1 MKSIKLKTV
10 LAAIIALLL
19 CIVLFQGWFSNRQIS
34 TTNDNTKEI
43 ATNWLPSVEIVN
55 TLNTNTSDLRI
66 AEGSHILTINE
77 KEMAEVE
84 KDINSALSTIE
95 NNRKTYEKLISSEE
109 ERRIYGT
116 FSTKYAEYMKIHD
129 RMLDLSRQNKN
140 AEATA
145 LFKGDMQATYDAF
158 SNILVDL
165 IKLNAD
171 GADSSYK
178 ASQLSYDSSKIWTL
192 IVLGIGT
199 LIGVGSIFFAHSG
212 VAKPLTDMTTAMM
225 AISKGNL
232 QANIPSTENGN
243 EIGNMARALMVFRD
257 SLREAE
263 HLRAEQARMEEQAQ
277 KAAIAE
283 RNRMADSFQQAM
295 GSLVDTLVRS
305 SNDVSGAA
313 RDLSASAEQT
323 TRQSQV
329 VAGAAEEAST
339 NVQTVAAGAEELSA
353 SIREI
358 NMQVTTSA
366 RIAHEAV
373 EEATKTEHSVNVL
386 TEAAMRIGDVVNLIN
401 TIAAQTNLLALNATI
416 EAARAGEA
424 GKGFAVVASEVKQLA
439 AQTARATGEIGSK
452 IAEIQTATDETVT
465 SIGRIVEIINTIR
478 EVTSSIAGAV
488 EEQGAAT
495 SEIASNT
502 QRAATGA
509 AEVTGNIAGVGQA
522 AESTGASAVQLRGL
536 SEHLQ
541 EQSNHLHRQVE
552 EFVRTLRNG

>member
-43 ATNWLPSVEIVN
+43 ATNWLPSVSIIN

-257 SLREAE
+257 SLRESE
-263 HLRAEQARMEEQAQ
+263 HLRAEQARLEEQAQ
-277 KAAIAE
+277 KAAVAE

>member
-1 MKSIKLKTV
+1 MKSIKLRTV
-10 LAAIIALLL
+10 LAAIIVLLL
-19 CIVLFQGWFSNRQIS
+19 CIILFQGWFSNSQIN
-34 TTNDNTKEI
+34 TMNENTKDI
-43 ATNWLPSVEIVN
+43 ATNWLPSVAIVN

-66 AEGSHILTINE
+66 TEGSHILTTNE
-77 KEMAEVE
+77 KEMADVE
-84 KDINSALSTIE
+84 KEINEALRIIE
-95 NNRKTYEKLISSEE
+95 DNRRIYEKLISSEE

-116 FSTKYAEYMKIHD
+116 FSEKYAAYLKVHD
-129 RMLDLSRQNKN
+129 RMLALSRNNQN

-145 LFKGDMQATYDAF
+145 LFKGEMRVTYNDF

-165 IKLNAD
+165 IKLNST
-171 GADSSYK
+171 SSDTSYTI
-178 ASQLSYDSSKIWTL
+178 SQQSYDSSKTWTL
-192 IVLGIGT
+192 TVLGIGT
-199 LIGVGSIFFAHSG
+199 LIGVASIFFAHSG
-212 VAKPLTDMTTAMM
+212 VAKPLTEMTVSMTAV
-225 AISKGNL
+225 SNGNL
-232 QANIPSTENGN
+232 QAKIPYTENGN
-243 EIGNMARALMVFRD
+243 EVGDMARALLVFRNT
-257 SLREAE
+257 LQEAE
-263 HLRAEQARMEEQAQ
+263 HLRAEQTRLEEQAQ
-277 KAAIAE
+277 EAAVAE
-283 RNRMADSFQQAM
+283 RNRLADSFQQAM

-358 NMQVTTSA
+358 NIQVTTSA

-373 EEATKTEHSVNVL
+373 EEATKTEHSVSVL
-386 TEAAMRIGDVVNLIN
+386 TEAATRIGDVVNLIN

-416 EAARAGEA
+416 EAARAGDA

-452 IAEIQTATDETVT
+452 IAEIQTATDETVG

-478 EVTSSIAGAV
+478 EVASAIAGAV

-495 SEIASNT
+495 SEIATNT
-502 QRAATGA
+502 QRAASGA

-522 AESTGASAVQLRGL
+522 AESTGASAVRLRGL

-541 EQSNHLHRQVE
+541 EQSNNLHRQVE
-552 EFVRTLRNG
+552 DFVRTLRNG

>member
-1 MKSIKLKTV
+1 MKSIKLRTV

-19 CIVLFQGWFSNRQIS
+19 CIILFQGWFSNTQLS
-34 TTNDNTKEI
+34 SMNNNTKEI
-43 ATNWLPSVEIVN
+43 ATNWLPSVAIIN

-66 AEGSHILTINE
+66 TESSHILTTDE
-77 KEMAEVE
+77 KEMAAVE
-84 KDINSALSTIE
+84 KEVNDALKTIE
-95 NNRKTYEKLISSEE
+95 ENRKIYEGLISSQK
-109 ERRIYGT
+109 ERDIYKE
-116 FSTKYAEYMKIHD
+116 FSQNYTEYMKLHD
-129 RMLDLSRQNKN
+129 QMISLSRKNQN

-145 LFKGDMQATYDAF
+145 VFKGEMRKSYDDFTNTLVALIDLNSKG
-158 SNILVDL
+158 SND
-165 IKLNAD
+165 
-171 GADSSYK
+171 SYK
-178 ASQLSYDSSKIWTL
+178 NSQEAYGSSKVWTL
-192 IVLGIGT
+192 IVLGTGT
-199 LIGVGSIFFAHSG
+199 LLAVVSIFFAHSG
-212 VAKPLTDMTTAMM
+212 IAKPLTDMTAAMTAV
-225 AISKGNL
+225 SNGNL
-232 QANIPSTENGN
+232 HATIPSTENGN
-243 EIGNMARALMVFRD
+243 EIGDMARALMVFRD
-257 SLREAE
+257 TLREAE
-263 HLRAEQARMEEQAQ
+263 HLRAEQARLEEQAQ
-277 KAAIAE
+277 KAAVVE
-283 RNRMADSFQQAM
+283 RNRLADSFQQAM

-452 IAEIQTATDETVT
+452 IAEIQTATDETVG

-495 SEIASNT
+495 SEIANNT

>member
-43 ATNWLPSVEIVN
+43 ATNWLPSVSIIN

-84 KDINSALSTIE
+84 KDINSTLSIIE
-95 NNRKTYEKLISSEE
+95 DNRKIYEKLISSEE

-145 LFKGDMQATYDAF
+145 LFKGDMRATYDAF

-178 ASQLSYDSSKIWTL
+178 ASQLSYDSSKTWTL

-199 LIGVGSIFFAHSG
+199 LIGVGSIFFTHSG

-232 QANIPSTENGN
+232 QTNIPSTENGN
-243 EIGNMARALMVFRD
+243 EIGDMARALMVFRD
-257 SLREAE
+257 TLREAE
-263 HLRAEQARMEEQAQ
+263 HLRAEQARLEEQAQ

-452 IAEIQTATDETVT
+452 IAEIQTATDETVG

-495 SEIASNT
+495 SEIANNT